1 MRKVHLNSGAIQ
13 ENSYQLL
20 DDMNTMSNYIEA
32 IEMFV
37 TNPGPDCDAT
47 VKQAL
52 SHIQNLLDKVMG
64 YTGIV
69 KVNSAKLPIG
79 GEADSDDTAFLEDV
93 DSVLGLENGESI
105 DISKAQLLYNQDT
118 LELML
123 TDEDDI
129 PDGFEVV
136 GTVVET
142 KDTENAAEDTEN
154 AAEDAEDQPEDTAED
169 TADNAAGGED
179 AGSAEDTSTAEKPA
193 EGVSSEEKPAEE
205 SEGGIF

>member
-1 MRKVHLNSGAIQ
+1 MRKVHLNSSVVQ
-13 ENSYQLL
+13 EHARQLL
-20 DDMNTMSNYIEA
+20 DDMHTVSNYIEA

-37 TNPGPDCDAT
+37 VNPGPNCDST
-47 VKQAL
+47 VKEAL
-52 SHIQNLLDKVMG
+52 IHVQKQLDKVKGYMG
-64 YTGIV
+64 LMR
-69 KVNSAKLPIG
+69 VNSARLPIG

-142 KDTENAAEDTEN
+142 EDTEN
-154 AAEDAEDQPEDTAED
+154 AAEDAEDQPEDTA
-169 TADNAAGGED
+169 DNAAGDED
-179 AGSAEDTSTAEKPA
+179 ADSTANTSTSEEPA
-193 EGVSSEEKPAEE
+193 EGASSEEKPAEE
-205 SEGGIF
+205 PEGGIF

>member
-1 MRKVHLNSGAIQ
+1 MRKVHLNSGVVQ

-37 TNPGPDCDAT
+37 VNPGPDCDST
-47 VKQAL
+47 VKEAL
-52 SHIQNLLDKVMG
+52 IHVQKQLDKVKGYMG
-64 YTGIV
+64 MMR
-69 KVNSAKLPIG
+69 VNSARLPVG

-93 DSVLGLENGESI
+93 DSVLGLENGASI
-105 DISKAQLLYNQDT
+105 DLSKAQLLYNQDT

-142 KDTENAAEDTEN
+142 EDTEN

-179 AGSAEDTSTAEKPA
+179 VSSTEDTGTAEEPA
-193 EGVSSEEKPAEE
+193 ESASSEEKPTEE
-205 SEGGIF
+205 PEGGIF

>member
-1 MRKVHLNSGAIQ
+1 MRKVHLNSGVVQ
-13 ENSYQLL
+13 EHARQLL
-20 DDMNTMSNYIEA
+20 DDMHTVSNYIEA

-37 TNPGPDCDAT
+37 VNPGPDCDST
-47 VKQAL
+47 VKEAL
-52 SHIQNLLDKVMG
+52 IRVQKQLDKVKGYMG
-64 YTGIV
+64 LMR
-69 KVNSAKLPIG
+69 VNSARLPIG

-105 DISKAQLLYNQDT
+105 DISKAKLLYNKDT

-142 KDTENAAEDTEN
+142 EDTEN
-154 AAEDAEDQPEDTAED
+154 AAEDAEDQPENTAED
-169 TADNAAGGED
+169 TAENAAGGED
-179 AGSAEDTSTAEKPA
+179 AGTAEDTSTAEKPA
-193 EGVSSEEKPAEE
+193 GGASSEEKPAEE
-205 SEGGIF
+205 PEGGIF

>member
-1 MRKVHLNSGAIQ
+1 MRKVRLNSGIVQDNAR
-13 ENSYQLL
+13 QLL
-20 DDMNTMSNYIEA
+20 ADMHYLGNCIEA
-32 IEMFV
+32 VEMFV
-37 TNPGPDCDAT
+37 AAPGPDCDSK
-47 VKQAL
+47 VKESLIHVQK
-52 SHIQNLLDKVMG
+52 QLDKVKGYMG
-64 YTGIV
+64 MMR
-69 KVNSAKLPIG
+69 VNSARLPVG

-105 DISKAQLLYNQDT
+105 DISKAKLLYNQDT

-142 KDTENAAEDTEN
+142 EDTEN
-154 AAEDAEDQPEDTAED
+154 AAEDAEDAEDQPKDTAEDTAED

-179 AGSAEDTSTAEKPA
+179 ASSAEDTSTAEEPA
-193 EGVSSEEKPAEE
+193 ESASSEEKPTEE
-205 SEGGIF
+205 PEGGIF

>member
-1 MRKVHLNSGAIQ
+1 MRKVHLNSSVVQ

-79 GEADSDDTAFLEDV
+79 SNADSDDTAFLEDV

-105 DISKAQLLYNQDT
+105 DLSKAQLLYNQDT

-123 TDEDDI
+123 TDEDNI

-142 KDTENAAEDTEN
+142 EDTEN

-169 TADNAAGGED
+169 TADNTAGGED
-179 AGSAEDTSTAEKPA
+179 AGSAENTSTAEEPSDGA
-193 EGVSSEEKPAEE
+193 SSEEKPAEE
-205 SEGGIF
+205 PEGGIF

>member
-1 MRKVHLNSGAIQ
+1 MRKVHLNSGVVQ

-64 YTGIV
+64 YTGII
-69 KVNSAKLPIG
+69 KVNSAKLLIG
-79 GEADSDDTAFLEDV
+79 SNADSDDTAFLEDV

-105 DISKAQLLYNQDT
+105 DLSKAQLLYNQDT

-142 KDTENAAEDTEN
+142 EDTEN
-154 AAEDAEDQPEDTAED
+154 AAEDAEDAEDQPEATAED

-179 AGSAEDTSTAEKPA
+179 ASSTENTSTAEEPA
-193 EGVSSEEKPAEE
+193 DGASSEEKPAEE
-205 SEGGIF
+205 PEGGIF

>member
-1 MRKVHLNSGAIQ
+1 MRKVHLNSGVVQNHAR
-13 ENSYQLL
+13 QLL
-20 DDMNTMSNYIEA
+20 DDMHTLSNYIEA

-37 TNPGPDCDAT
+37 VNPGPDCDST
-47 VKQAL
+47 VKEAL
-52 SHIQNLLDKVMG
+52 IHVQKQLDKVKGYMG
-64 YTGIV
+64 MMR
-69 KVNSAKLPIG
+69 VNSARLPIG

-142 KDTENAAEDTEN
+142 EDTENAAED
-154 AAEDAEDQPEDTAED
+154 AEDAEDQPEDTAED

-179 AGSAEDTSTAEKPA
+179 ASSTEDTSTAEEPA
-193 EGVSSEEKPAEE
+193 ESASSEEKQTEE
-205 SEGGIF
+205 PEGGIF

>member
-1 MRKVHLNSGAIQ
+1 MRKVHLNSGVVQ
-13 ENSYQLL
+13 EHARQLL
-20 DDMNTMSNYIEA
+20 DDMHTVSNYIEA

-37 TNPGPDCDAT
+37 VNPGPDCDST
-47 VKQAL
+47 VKEAL
-52 SHIQNLLDKVMG
+52 IRVQKQLDKVKGYMG
-64 YTGIV
+64 LMR
-69 KVNSAKLPIG
+69 VNSARLPIG

-105 DISKAQLLYNQDT
+105 DISKAKLLYNQDT

-142 KDTENAAEDTEN
+142 EDTEN
-154 AAEDAEDQPEDTAED
+154 AAEDAEDKPED

-179 AGSAEDTSTAEKPA
+179 ASSAEDNSTAEEPA
-193 EGVSSEEKPAEE
+193 EGASSEEKPAEE
-205 SEGGIF
+205 PEGGIF

>member
-1 MRKVHLNSGAIQ
+1 MRKVHLNSGVVQ
-13 ENSYQLL
+13 EHARQLL
-20 DDMNTMSNYIEA
+20 DDMHTVSNYIEA

-37 TNPGPDCDAT
+37 VNPGPNCDST
-47 VKQAL
+47 VKEAL
-52 SHIQNLLDKVMG
+52 IHVQKQLDKVKGYMG
-64 YTGIV
+64 LMR
-69 KVNSAKLPIG
+69 VNSARLPIS

-142 KDTENAAEDTEN
+142 EDTEN
-154 AAEDAEDQPEDTAED
+154 AAEAAEDQPEDTAED
-169 TADNAAGGED
+169 TA
-179 AGSAEDTSTAEKPA
+179 
-193 EGVSSEEKPAEE
+193 EEINLDDIP
-205 SEGGIF
+205 F

>member
-1 MRKVHLNSGAIQ
+1 MRKVHLNSGVVQ

-79 GEADSDDTAFLEDV
+79 SNADSDDTAFLEDV

-105 DISKAQLLYNQDT
+105 DLSKAQLLYNQDT

-136 GTVVET
+136 GTVIET
-142 KDTENAAEDTEN
+142 EDTEN

-169 TADNAAGGED
+169 TADNTAGGED
-179 AGSAEDTSTAEKPA
+179 AGSAENTSTAEEPA
-193 EGVSSEEKPAEE
+193 DGASSEEKPAEE
-205 SEGGIF
+205 PEGGIF

>member
-1 MRKVHLNSGAIQ
+1 MRKVHLNSGVVQ
-13 ENSYQLL
+13 EHARQLL
-20 DDMNTMSNYIEA
+20 DDMHTVSNYIEA

-37 TNPGPDCDAT
+37 VNPGPDCDST
-47 VKQAL
+47 VKEAL
-52 SHIQNLLDKVMG
+52 IRVQKQLDKVKGYMG
-64 YTGIV
+64 LMR
-69 KVNSAKLPIG
+69 VNSARLPIG

-105 DISKAQLLYNQDT
+105 DISKAKLLYNKDT

-142 KDTENAAEDTEN
+142 EDTEN
-154 AAEDAEDQPEDTAED
+154 AAEDAEDQPENTAED
-169 TADNAAGGED
+169 TAENAAGGED
-179 AGSAEDTSTAEKPA
+179 ADSTENTSTTEEPA
-193 EGVSSEEKPAEE
+193 GGASSEEKPAEE
-205 SEGGIF
+205 PEGGIF

>member
-1 MRKVHLNSGAIQ
+1 MRKVHLNSGVVQ
-13 ENSYQLL
+13 EHARQLL
-20 DDMNTMSNYIEA
+20 DDMHTVSNYIEA

-37 TNPGPDCDAT
+37 VNPGPDCDST
-47 VKQAL
+47 VKEAL
-52 SHIQNLLDKVMG
+52 IHVQKQLDKVKGYMG
-64 YTGIV
+64 LMR
-69 KVNSAKLPIG
+69 VNSARLPIG

-142 KDTENAAEDTEN
+142 EDTEN
-154 AAEDAEDQPEDTAED
+154 AAEDAEDQPENTAED
-169 TADNAAGGED
+169 TAENAAGGED
-179 AGSAEDTSTAEKPA
+179 AGTAEDTSTAEKPA
-193 EGVSSEEKPAEE
+193 GGASSEEKPAEE
-205 SEGGIF
+205 PEGGIF

>member
-1 MRKVHLNSGAIQ
+1 MRKVHLNSGVVQNHAR
-13 ENSYQLL
+13 QLL
-20 DDMNTMSNYIEA
+20 DDMHTLSNYIEA

-37 TNPGPDCDAT
+37 VNPGPDCDST
-47 VKQAL
+47 VKEAL
-52 SHIQNLLDKVMG
+52 IHVQKQLDKVKGYMG
-64 YTGIV
+64 MV
-69 KVNSAKLPIG
+69 RVNSARLPVG

-142 KDTENAAEDTEN
+142 EDTEN

-179 AGSAEDTSTAEKPA
+179 ASSTEDTSTAEEPA
-193 EGVSSEEKPAEE
+193 ESASSEEKPTEE
-205 SEGGIF
+205 PEGGIF

>member
-1 MRKVHLNSGAIQ
+1 MMR
-13 ENSYQLL
+13 
-20 DDMNTMSNYIEA
+20 
-32 IEMFV
+32 
-37 TNPGPDCDAT
+37 
-47 VKQAL
+47 
-52 SHIQNLLDKVMG
+52 
-64 YTGIV
+64 
-69 KVNSAKLPIG
+69 VNSARLPVG

-142 KDTENAAEDTEN
+142 EDTEN
-154 AAEDAEDQPEDTAED
+154 AAEDAEDKPED

-179 AGSAEDTSTAEKPA
+179 AGSAEDNSTAEEPA
-193 EGVSSEEKPAEE
+193 EGASSEEKPAEE
-205 SEGGIF
+205 PEGGIF

>member
-1 MRKVHLNSGAIQ
+1 MRKVHLNSGVVQ
-13 ENSYQLL
+13 EHARQLL
-20 DDMNTMSNYIEA
+20 DDMHTVSNYIEA

-37 TNPGPDCDAT
+37 VNPGPNCDST
-47 VKQAL
+47 VKEAL
-52 SHIQNLLDKVMG
+52 IHVQKQLDKVKGYMG
-64 YTGIV
+64 LMR
-69 KVNSAKLPIG
+69 VNSARLPIG

-105 DISKAQLLYNQDT
+105 DISKAKLLYNKDT

-142 KDTENAAEDTEN
+142 EDTEN

-169 TADNAAGGED
+169 TAENAAGGED
-179 AGSAEDTSTAEKPA
+179 AGTAEDTSTAEKPA
-193 EGVSSEEKPAEE
+193 GGASSEEKPAAEP
-205 SEGGIF
+205 EGGIF